1 MKAIVIILVS
11 LLIIVNASSQER
23 TDSLQIKNCY
33 LQKSETQFFIG
44 MICVFSGTA
53 MIVVGVTQMVSNLFN
68 DSYDTYRFIFYGGVA
83 LDLLSIPF
91 FIISSENK
99 KKALSVVI
107 NHQSVYL
114 PNNNSLSIKEKIIPT
129 LTLRLTF

>member
-1 MKAIVIILVS
+1 MKVIVTILVS
-11 LLIIVNASSQER
+11 LLIIVNASSQAR
-23 TDSLQIKNCY
+23 TDSLEIKNYY
-33 LQKSETQFFIG
+33 LQKSETQSVIG

-53 MIVVGVTQMVSNLFN
+53 MIVVGVTQMGSNLFE

-107 NHQSVYL
+107 NQQSVYL
-114 PNNNSLSIKEKIIPT
+114 PDNNSLSINEKVIPT